1 MQGCRKNIDSLKSNL
16 KVQKIAV
23 AIDCVIFGFDS
34 NSKKLS
40 VLLVRREVDPFKGL
54 WKLIGDFPDSKTS
67 MGKSANDI
75 LYKLTGLKDIYL
87 SQLKT
92 YGDVNRDPWERIISI
107 VYYSLIRVDVLKNI
121 YLEKYNAKWFEFNNL
136 PELILDHREMVE
148 DAIEKIR
155 KKAKSE
161 PLGFEL
167 LPKYFTLPQLQNLYE
182 CIYDTEFDS
191 RNFRKKILS
200 TGFLEK
206 SNKKDKSSSKKGAYL
221 YRFNLSNNL
230 SDSKNEKYYNIKDV
244 FQF

>member
-1 MQGCRKNIDSLKSNL
+1 MREFKYNKAQ
-16 KVQKIAV
+16 QIAV

-34 NSKKLS
+34 KRLS
-40 VLLVRREVDPFKGL
+40 VLLVRRKVDPFKGS
-54 WKLIGDFPDSKTS
+54 WSLIGEVPDAKTS
-67 MGKSANDI
+67 MRKSANDI

-92 YGDVNRDPWERIISI
+92 YGDVGRDPLERVISI

-121 YLEKYNAKWFEFNNL
+121 DLYKYNAQWFEFNKL
-136 PELILDHREMVE
+136 PELILDHSNMVE
-148 DAIEKIR
+148 DAIERLRRI
-155 KKAKSE
+155 AKSE

-167 LPKYFTLPQLQNLYE
+167 LPKFFTLPQLQNLYE

-200 TGFLEK
+200 SNLLEK
-206 SNKKDKSSSKKGAYL
+206 TNKKDKSSSRKGAFL
-221 YRFNLSNNL
+221 YCFRE
-230 SDSKNEKYYNIKDV
+230 SDMEKSYSSRNDYNIKDV